1 MPGCDV
7 SDAADTVPPFL
18 QPLNPANYALSM
30 AVSWGRYSRALYT
43 DAITRYDVFNVFT
56 NIMTHFE
63 ALCSGM
69 DVFQI

>member
-1 MPGCDV
+1 MSV
-7 SDAADTVPPFL
+7 MRLTQFL
-18 QPLNPANYALSM
+18 PSYIPSTLQTELCR
-30 AVSWGRYSRALYT
+30 GRELGEVFKSFVHF
-43 DAITRYDVFNVFT
+43 DAITRYDVFDVFT